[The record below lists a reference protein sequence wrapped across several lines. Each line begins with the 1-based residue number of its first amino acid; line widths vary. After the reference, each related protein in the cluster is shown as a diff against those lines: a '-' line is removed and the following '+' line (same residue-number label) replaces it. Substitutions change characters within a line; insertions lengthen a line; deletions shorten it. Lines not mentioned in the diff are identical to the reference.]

1 MSVVTDCD
9 YCGCIALCVED
20 SAGGT
25 CCHSCEDNPTEEQSV
40 FYIAFDGFDLF
51 KLHFATREAA
61 QKHLDDNYMKLARHC
76 QYQVA
81 VYEK

>member
-1 MSVVTDCD
+1 M
-9 YCGCIALCVED
+9 Y
-20 SAGGT
+20 
-25 CCHSCEDNPTEEQSV
+25 
-40 FYIAFDGFDLF
+40 YIAFDGFDLF

-81 VYEK
+81 VYEKNPERKILRIGEVS

>member
-1 MSVVTDCD
+1 M
-9 YCGCIALCVED
+9 
-20 SAGGT
+20 
-25 CCHSCEDNPTEEQSV
+25 

-61 QKHLDDNYMKLARHC
+61 EKHLKENYMKLARHC

>member
-1 MSVVTDCD
+1 M
-9 YCGCIALCVED
+9 
-20 SAGGT
+20 
-25 CCHSCEDNPTEEQSV
+25 

-51 KLHFATREAA
+51 GLHFETREAA

-81 VYEK
+81 VYEKNPECKILRIGEGLAKG